1 MKPAGSRPVSPVPP
15 NAMNACRILLCLGLV
30 SFAPA
35 APIVPPED
43 AEPIAITQT
52 EPAAFP
58 PDLAAQ
64 GFTRGWARV
73 LVAVDEQGRL
83 VDTLVIGHS
92 HPRFAEAAVGALA
105 KWQFHPAQGRDG
117 PILSVTPLN
126 FVFRNDGPGASVTA
140 VPAAEG
146 GETVA
151 PPPLPAAIS
160 LLVRFSDL
168 DRLPTPVHLVA
179 PAYSDEDARRNAGK
193 KVVVQFYI
201 DETGKVRMPT
211 LTYADDLAVARRALA
226 AVAEWRF
233 LPPKFQ
239 DRPVV
244 TRVSQTFKF

>member
-1 MKPAGSRPVSPVPP
+1 
-15 NAMNACRILLCLGLV
+15 MNACRFLLCLGLV
-30 SFAPA
+30 SLASA

-73 LVAVDEQGRL
+73 LVAVDEEGRL
-83 VDTLVIGHS
+83 ADTLVIGHS
-92 HPRFAEAAVGALA
+92 HPRFAEVAVAALA
-105 KWQFHPAQGRDG
+105 KWQFRPAHGRAG
-117 PILSVTPLN
+117 PILSVTALN
-126 FVFRNDGPGASVTA
+126 FVFRNEGQGASVTA
-140 VPAAEG
+140 VPVADD
-146 GETVA
+146 GEDLT
-151 PPPLPAAIS
+151 PPPLPTAIS

-168 DRLPTPVHLVA
+168 DRLPTPIHLVS

-193 KVVVQFYI
+193 RVVVDFYI

-211 LTYADDLAVARRALA
+211 LAYADDLAVARRALA

-233 LPPKFQ
+233 LPPKYQ

-244 TRVSQTFKF
+244 TRASQTFKF

>member
-1 MKPAGSRPVSPVPP
+1 MKPAGPRPLPPVSPI
-15 NAMNACRILLCLGLV
+15 AMNTCRLLLCLGLA
-30 SFAPA
+30 SLASA

-43 AEPIAITQT
+43 AEPLAITQT

-64 GFTRGWARV
+64 GFTRGWARI

-83 VDTLVIGHS
+83 VDALVIGHS
-92 HPRFAEAAVGALA
+92 HPRFAEAAAAVLP
-105 KWQFHPAQGRDG
+105 KWQFHPARGRDG

-126 FVFRNDGPGASVTA
+126 FVFRGAGQGASVTA

-146 GETVA
+146 GETLA
-151 PPPLPAAIS
+151 PPPLPTATS
-160 LLVRFSDL
+160 LLVPFSDL

-179 PAYSDEDARRNAGK
+179 PAYSDEDARRHAGK
-193 KVVVQFYI
+193 KVIVQFYI

-233 LPPKFQ
+233 LPPKYQ

-244 TRVSQTFKF
+244 TRASQTFKF